1 MKPIFCDSL
10 TGWAPVCCL
19 FFLRFV
25 SSRAGSLIFSLSS
38 YLSMHYVLIMPP
50 AWVLVWSS
58 DAGKSL
64 PCRTFP
70 LLQPLGCPSPAVGF
84 ILCAGIRPWCAQAG
98 KHLCQCTAPAAFL
111 GVSRE
116 QRKRDWDLILAAG
129 LWKCSWQQLLSLF
142 SALTCTSA
150 VLSNLSLPSVWS
162 PSKNSFRIIYL
173 YSHIQPP
180 SLCRDAW
187 SKLLLLD
194 CSSWTHLQSDS
205 SY

>member
-1 MKPIFCDSL
+1 MIAWLS
-10 TGWAPVCCL
+10 GWAPVCCL

-38 YLSMHYVLIMPP
+38 YLSMHCVLIMPP

-58 DAGKSL
+58 DARKSL

-70 LLQPLGCPSPAVGF
+70 LLQPLGCPSLVGF
-84 ILCAGIRPWCAQAG
+84 SPCARIRPWCAQAE
-98 KHLCQCTAPAAFL
+98 KHLGQCTAPAAFL

-116 QRKRDWDLILAAG
+116 HRDWYLMLIAG
-129 LWKCSWQQLLSLF
+129 LWKCSWQWLFSLF
-142 SALTCTSA
+142 SAFTCTSS
-150 VLSNLSLPSVWS
+150 VLPNLSLPSVWT